1 MEKLSSIPNSV
12 GEVSIA
18 GIKGEIA
25 GYVTTA
31 IVTPAMKE
39 GNQYLNTNPNNL
51 KHANAI
57 LSVLNGKFIQFTYS
71 LNSGQV
77 K

>member
-1 MEKLSSIPNSV
+1 MKSQV
-12 GEVSIA
+12 T
-18 GIKGEIA
+18 
-25 GYVTTA
+25 VTTV
-31 IVTPAMKE
+31 IITPAMKE
-39 GNQYLNTNPNNL
+39 GNQYLNTNPNNP